1 MDGSTSSLPPDVKR
15 HKFTSADVQAMIE
28 AGIIRDGEHHIE
40 LIGGELIEMAP
51 QGPLH
56 WRHTQRLVEW
66 FWRNLPQTLTVA
78 SMGPLR
84 LSDEDEPEPEVFV
97 FPAGMDVN
105 NVRGSDAL
113 LVVEVS
119 LTSKRIDLKVK
130 APLYARFGVREYWV
144 LDVARRCTLV
154 HALRSDGNFG
164 DPDEVSFDAQLTAP
178 SGLSLR
184 IADIVPA

>member
-84 LSDEDEPEPEVFV
+84 LSDEDEPEPEAFV
-97 FPAGMDVN
+97 FPVGMDVN
-105 NVRGSDAL
+105 DVRGANAA

-119 LTSKRIDLKVK
+119 LTSRRIDLTVK
-130 APLYARFGVREYWV
+130 APLYARHGVGVYWV
-144 LDVARRCTLV
+144 IDFARRQTLV
-154 HALRSDGNFG
+154 HTLGPDGAYG
-164 DPDEVSFDAQLTAP
+164 DPAEVSFDAQLAAP
-178 SGLSLR
+178 AGLSLR
-184 IADIVPA
+184 VADIVPA